1 MTTSGHGKAK
11 LRERAEKSSGKKP
24 RGEDEQFD
32 DDRAEL
38 EKFPRNLAAVL

>member
-1 MTTSGHGKAK
+1 MAKPNYESVLRSLRGKN
-11 LRERAEKSSGKKP
+11 
-24 RGEDEQFD
+24 RGARNEQFD